1 MIKLYITKANSSGN
15 NYYIL
20 CDEDKKRFEKSY
32 NISPFSL
39 YDIKIKIS
47 SKKQLQALAY
57 ELLKAGYNQVER

>member
-1 MIKLYITKANSSGN
+1 MIKLYITKANASGN

-20 CDEDKKRFEKSY
+20 CDENKKQFEKSY

-39 YDIKIKIS
+39 YDIKIKVT

-57 ELLKAGYNQVER
+57 ELLKAGYNQIER